1 MTKKRKILI
10 GVIAAI
16 VLVAALVL
24 FLIYSGIGTGIGSSE
39 VAYVQKVSTLSDY
52 GITVDR
58 YSGVIEAQ
66 KAVTYKRTSGRNIE
80 TVYVKVGDIV
90 AKDTPLFKYDV
101 RQSENNITSINLEIE
116 SLNNEIA
123 YLQAQGNST
132 EIQLQISERQL
143 EIRQKQADL
152 TRYQQ
157 EKDQSE
163 VRSEIAGVVKAV
175 NEKGEDANGNDDAI
189 VTISEIGEFRVKGT
203 VSEQTIG
210 TISSGLPVIV
220 RSRVDENETWTGTIS
235 KIETEPTTNQ
245 NENSYYYYDYGG
257 GEKSS
262 TYPFYV
268 TLDSTKG
275 LMLGQHVYIEPDY
288 GQGEIIEKKGLWI
301 DMAYVV
307 MENEDA
313 PYIWVSNNGRLG
325 KRVVELGE
333 LDEFTYTVEIVS
345 GLSADDYIAWPDDTL
360 REGMKAR
367 DILEAE

>member
-1 MTKKRKILI
+1 MTKKRKIII
-10 GVIAAI
+10 GVIGAI
-16 VLVAALVL
+16 ILVAALVL
-24 FLIYSGIGTGIGSSE
+24 FLIYSGVGAGIGNSE
-39 VAYVQKVSTLSDY
+39 IAYVQKISTLSDY
-52 GITVDR
+52 GVTVDR

-66 KAVTYKRTSGRNIE
+66 KAVTYKRASGRNIE
-80 TVYVKVGDIV
+80 AVYVKVGDMV

-101 RQSENNITSINLEIE
+101 RQSENSITSINLEIE

-123 YLQAQGNST
+123 YLQSQGNST

-143 EIRQKQADL
+143 EIKQKQADL

-163 VRSEIAGVVKAV
+163 VKSEIAGVVKAV
-175 NEKGEDANGNDDAI
+175 NEKGEDANGNDDAV
-189 VTISEIGEFRVKGT
+189 VTISETGEFRVKGT

-220 RSRVDENETWTGTIS
+220 RSRVDESQTWAGTIS
-235 KIETEPTTNQ
+235 KIETEPNSNQ
-245 NENSYYYYDYGG
+245 NENNYYYDYNS

-288 GQGEIIEKKGLWI
+288 GQGEIIEKKGVWI

-313 PYIWVSNNGRLG
+313 PYVWASNNGRLS
-325 KRVVELGE
+325 KRIVELGE
-333 LDEFTYTVEIVS
+333 QDENTYTVEIVS

-360 REGMKAR
+360 KEGMKAR